1 MGRVHQRLN
10 FTIRF
15 LAFGLLPLFAGSMAF
30 AEPNIPG
37 VSSRYDTDGMIEDI
51 LEAEREP
58 IRRQEDRIDDLE
70 AEREAWNR
78 IGGYLSSLQEAAS
91 ELFGFRNPFSDRR
104 ARSSDSD
111 TVNARADR
119 EAEQRRTSIEVE
131 QIATADVF
139 QSDPLPEDFEVPSG
153 RYEFRV
159 GEETAAFD
167 FPGGTLQEFTEAA
180 NRHVGDL
187 VEIRSIRD
195 TSQTRV
201 LVFRSRRTGAE
212 NRLQFGEDA
221 LDFALESGVLVE
233 ELGVSFDVSPTPAN
247 TRLDDGDRGE
257 AAIVEEELRV
267 GPTAS
272 AAVHTEEITI
282 EANYLLEIEIS
293 LINFGEP
300 EHEPPEPPDGPDLPD
315 LGAVELDDARVP
327 FIDSLLEIPEWVPPE
342 PPEEIEDLEILY
354 VLSDGREIAL
364 PHLDD
369 TDDFVRIELP
379 VGDYADQFE
388 GLAVRNRN
396 TFREVRI
403 RDARIIDPDR
413 PGEHVPNVAIEEAGD
428 AVFTVDGVRA
438 TRDTNE
444 IDDVID
450 DVTLELQRPGR
461 VTLDVEPDFERIEE
475 RVIEFLVN
483 YNDVMT
489 EINILTRTDR
499 SVIDQIGWFEPDEV
513 EAAEAR
519 LGLLQGN
526 TTLNQLRS
534 RLQTIMMNPYETS
547 AGNRIR
553 LLAQVGVSTDSR
565 QPGSGLDYNRLRG
578 YLELDE
584 DLFEAAVRNEH
595 RALRDLFGRDSSGD
609 GAIDSGAAY
618 EVERYVRGFTQTG
631 GLLATRQQSIRS
643 SIDRAETEIDRQS
656 ERLSRREDQLRREF
670 GEMERA
676 INSME
681 EMRRRLEGLQQN
693 Q

>member
-1 MGRVHQRLN
+1 MGRVHQRLS
-10 FTIRF
+10 FTRRF
-15 LAFGLLPLFAGSMAF
+15 IAFAVLPFIAGLAL

-37 VSSRYDTDGMIEDI
+37 VSSRYDTEGMIDDI
-51 LEAEREP
+51 LDAESEP
-58 IRRQEDRIDDLE
+58 IRRQERRIEELE
-70 AEREAWNR
+70 TERDAWNR
-78 IGGYLSSLQEAAS
+78 IGGYLSSLEESAS

-104 ARSSDSD
+104 AGSSDSD
-111 TVNARADR
+111 TVSARADR
-119 EAEQRRTSIEVE
+119 EAEQRRTTIDVE

-139 QSDPLPEDFEVPSG
+139 QSEQLPEDFEVPPG

-159 GEETAAFD
+159 GEESAAFD
-167 FPGGTLQEFTEAA
+167 FPGGTLQDFAETA
-180 NRHVGDL
+180 NQRAGDL
-187 VEIRSIRD
+187 IEVRSIRD

-221 LDFALESGVLVE
+221 LGFALESGVIEE

-247 TRLDDGDRGE
+247 TVLDDGDRGE

-272 AAVHTEEITI
+272 AAIHTEEIAL
-282 EANYLLEIEIS
+282 EDNFVLEIELS
-293 LINFGEP
+293 VINFGEP
-300 EHEPPEPPDGPDLPD
+300 EYEEPEPPEGPELPD
-315 LGAVELDDARVP
+315 LGAVELDDVRVP
-327 FIDSLLEIPEWVPPE
+327 FVDSLVEIPEWFPPE
-342 PPEEIEDLEILY
+342 PPEEIEDPEILY

-364 PHLDD
+364 PQLDD
-369 TDDFVRIELP
+369 TDDFVRVEIP
-379 VGDYADQFE
+379 VGEVADQFE

-403 RDARIIDPDR
+403 REARIIDPDR
-413 PGEHVPNVAIEEAGD
+413 PGEYVPRAALEEAAD

-450 DVTLELQRPGR
+450 DVTLELHRPGTA
-461 VTLDVEPDFERIEE
+461 TLEIEPDFERIEE
-475 RVIEFLVN
+475 RVIEFLVS

-489 EINILTRTDR
+489 EINILTRTDS
-499 SVIDQIGWFEPDEV
+499 SVIDQIGWLEPDEV
-513 EAAEAR
+513 EAAEER
-519 LGLLQGN
+519 LGRLQGN

-553 LLAQVGVSTDSR
+553 LLSQIGVSTDSR

-584 DLFEAAVRNEH
+584 DLFESAVRNEH

-609 GAIDSGAAY
+609 GSIDSGAAF
-618 EVERYVRGFTQTG
+618 EVERYARGFTQTG
-631 GLLATRQQSIRS
+631 GLLATRQQSISS

-656 ERLSRREDQLRREF
+656 ERLDRREDQLRREF
-670 GEMERA
+670 GEMEGA
-676 INSME
+676 IDSME